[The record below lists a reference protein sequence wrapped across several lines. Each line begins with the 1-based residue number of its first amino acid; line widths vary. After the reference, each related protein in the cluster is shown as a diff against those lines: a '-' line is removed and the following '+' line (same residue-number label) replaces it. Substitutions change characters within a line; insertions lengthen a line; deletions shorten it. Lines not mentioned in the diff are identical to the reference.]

1 MGISAFP
8 WPVRDVRCSVL
19 AINQRILAFHMSTM
33 LYDEA
38 PQPPCGGTQLP
49 VKCAGLLLS
58 ELVLEYSRFSSPT
71 GIEFLLLCLSPRV
84 TVSQYATQLF

>member
-1 MGISAFP
+1 MACDG
-8 WPVRDVRCSVL
+8 CSVFCFGDKST
-19 AINQRILAFHMSTM
+19 NSSTFHMSTM

-84 TVSQYATQLF
+84 AVSQYATQLV